1 MLALPA
7 PTIPVESI
15 RAGDAAQADVFSG
28 LLRAEIADLAE
39 LITIAE
45 ARWMTRCDAGWGN
58 PRTPEPVLR
67 LREKMAEVQRLLD
80 ALRTRFATE

>member
-1 MLALPA
+1 MR
-7 PTIPVESI
+7 V
-15 RAGDAAQADVFSG
+15 GDAAQADVFSA
-28 LLRAEIADLAE
+28 LLRAEMADLAG
-39 LITIAE
+39 LIAVAQ

-80 ALRTRFATE
+80 ALRTRFAME